1 MTTIILSSARQATFD
16 KSLTDVP
23 FPSDTSKTG
32 ILESINALG
41 AKLFWVG
48 NATCILE
55 YQSIRFMT
63 DPNFLHQGDH
73 VHLGPGV
80 VGTRVR
86 EPAFDYTQCPAVDF
100 ILLSHLHGDHFD
112 DLVAERLRRNIPI
125 ISTPHA
131 CENLEPQGFT
141 SLYPL
146 QTWEKITIQ
155 KGEDTITITSMPGKH
170 TLGVIE
176 SADSVLHAIPP
187 VMGSLIE
194 FKREDG
200 SLYNLYISGDTLYYD
215 ELKEIHVRHPHI
227 HLALI
232 HLGGT
237 TLPVI
242 QVMVTMNASQGIKL
256 LCALQPDK
264 AIPIHMDDYDVFL
277 SGVKEFQDAVEKEG
291 WKDRVVFIERGQH
304 FSF

>member
-1 MTTIILSSARQATFD
+1 MSILARVLSVHALENRLSITHNV
-16 KSLTDVP
+16 LRL
-23 FPSDTSKTG
+23 
-32 ILESINALG
+32 ILFVCPNALPRR
-41 AKLFWVG
+41 ASSNLS
-48 NATCILE
+48 T
-55 YQSIRFMT
+55 
-63 DPNFLHQGDH
+63 
-73 VHLGPGV
+73 V
-80 VGTRVR
+80 V
-86 EPAFDYTQCPAVDF
+86 
-100 ILLSHLHGDHFD
+100 LSHLHGDHFD

-155 KGEDTITITSMPGKH
+155 KGEDSITITSMPGKH

-215 ELKEIHVRHPHI
+215 ELKARPS
-227 HLALI
+227 LSLFFS
-232 HLGGT
+232 
-237 TLPVI
+237 PS
-242 QVMVTMNASQGIKL
+242 TMSCL
-256 LCALQPDK
+256 
-264 AIPIHMDDYDVFL
+264 
-277 SGVKEFQDAVEKEG
+277 
-291 WKDRVVFIERGQH
+291 
-304 FSF
+304 